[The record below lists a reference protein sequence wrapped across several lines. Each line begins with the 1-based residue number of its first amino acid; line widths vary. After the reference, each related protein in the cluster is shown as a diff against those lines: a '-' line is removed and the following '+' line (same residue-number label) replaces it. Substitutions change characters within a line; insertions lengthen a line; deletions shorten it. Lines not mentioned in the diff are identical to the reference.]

1 MHHACNS
8 ANITED
14 LNVHACN
21 AADIPE
27 DLTGALL
34 LVRLEVTRAA
44 LVEDSVVARQVLPA
58 ARVRVLELVDQ
69 RIHSVCWEHRVV
81 ARLVLPVCCCTHTHT
96 HTHTRA
102 HTHTHTHTRARA
114 HTHTHTHIH
123 KYTHTYT
130 CTFTCNTLVLPN
142 CSQKTGTSVTH
153 CTPETPNSVTQL
165 FITQ

>member
-44 LVEDSVVARQVLPA
+44 LVEDRVVARQVLPA

-96 HTHTRA
+96 HA
-102 HTHTHTHTRARA
+102 RARA
-114 HTHTHTHIH
+114 HTHTHTHTYISIL
-123 KYTHTYT
+123 THTHAHSRATHSFYPT
-130 CTFTCNTLVLPN
+130 VLRKRALVLRTVHRRHPIVLL
-142 CSQKTGTSVTH
+142 SYS
-153 CTPETPNSVTQL
+153 
-165 FITQ
+165 